1 MNSKKLET
9 LNTQDVLSM
18 KGEGYYSKKT
28 AGAKNAIDS
37 IQEILEKSVICPPNK
52 EILRFADFGAADG
65 GTSQELWYN
74 LINLLR
80 RRGDDRVIEIIYT
93 DLASNDFSTLF
104 KNMQGMHGDK
114 DLAYQ
119 KIFDNVFVHGCG
131 TGFHQQLVATRS
143 LS

>member
-1 MNSKKLET
+1 MTINKLET

-18 KGEGYYSKKT
+18 KGEGYYSQKT

-37 IQEILEKSVICPPNK
+37 IQEILERSVISLPNN

-74 LINLLR
+74 LINLIR
-80 RRGDDRVIEIIYT
+80 GKGDDRVIEIIYT

-104 KNMQGMHGDK
+104 KKMQGMHGEK
-114 DLAYQ
+114 KLAYQ
-119 KIFDNVFVHGCG
+119 KIFDNVFVHG
-131 TGFHQQLVATRS
+131 
-143 LS
+143 

>member
-1 MNSKKLET
+1 MSSKTQEI

-37 IQEILEKSVICPPNK
+37 IQEILESAILSLPQTDT
-52 EILRFADFGAADG
+52 LRFADFGAADG

-80 RRGDDRVIEIIYT
+80 RGEIKEQ
-93 DLASNDFSTLF
+93 LRLSTL
-104 KNMQGMHGDK
+104 
-114 DLAYQ
+114 
-119 KIFDNVFVHGCG
+119 I
-131 TGFHQQLVATRS
+131 
-143 LS
+143 